1 MACGSCGQRR
11 TSAPMDHDTA
21 QAVARGAPAKYT
33 VSAPNP
39 EDNRTFDRYIDAVT
53 YKRKVNGTLTTST

>member
-1 MACGSCGQRR
+1 
-11 TSAPMDHDTA
+11 MDHDTA

-53 YKRKVNGTLTTST
+53 YKRQVNGTLTTST